1 MPIAILPHR
10 AIISLH
16 GEEVIDFLQ
25 GLISSDARKLL
36 KNEAI
41 YAAMLSP
48 QGRFLHDFFL
58 VPCGEKI
65 YVDVAANRADDLL
78 ARLKMYRLRS
88 KVEIQRE
95 GNLSVAVY
103 FSVMPDASFPSER
116 SEMLG
121 KLSDVASSKK
131 ESLDTSL
138 RWYDKLYYQD
148 PRLPELGFRII
159 GNIEEN
165 FAPPE
170 EYEKL
175 RISLCVPDTA
185 DMIVDKSLLL
195 ECGFEE
201 LHGVDFNKGCYVGQE
216 VTARSKFRG
225 SVRKSLYHVESLR
238 AEGETIKKL
247 ENGLPHRLMPPRN
260 DAKFIDEK
268 LPALGA
274 KIMAGDKEIGELR
287 TSINNVGIAIIN
299 NEEFEAAKTANI
311 PFLCDG
317 KTLRINQPIWRK
329 LVD

>member
-1 MPIAILPHR
+1 
-10 AIISLH
+10 
-16 GEEVIDFLQ
+16 
-25 GLISSDARKLL
+25 
-36 KNEAI
+36 
-41 YAAMLSP
+41 
-48 QGRFLHDFFL
+48 
-58 VPCGEKI
+58 
-65 YVDVAANRADDLL
+65 
-78 ARLKMYRLRS
+78 
-88 KVEIQRE
+88 
-95 GNLSVAVY
+95 
-103 FSVMPDASFPSER
+103 
-116 SEMLG
+116 
-121 KLSDVASSKK
+121 
-131 ESLDTSL
+131 
-138 RWYDKLYYQD
+138 
-148 PRLPELGFRII
+148 
-159 GNIEEN
+159 
-165 FAPPE
+165 
-170 EYEKL
+170 
-175 RISLCVPDTA
+175 
-185 DMIVDKSLLL
+185 MIVDKSLLL